1 MYISNFSPTSFVK
14 RFNWFVLKI
23 RLKWTNRMSLCRSAQ
38 TEKERESC
46 RKREH
51 HARGVVVK
59 AVVPLRPDTH
69 QNLFLHIIFNEIHR
83 TYPSVTLYNTA
94 WNGGFLHGG
103 FNGSL
108 ASIKRFSPPWRT
120 LARTEPDSG
129 AVLTGGYPIP
139 VIFWLRKEHSGVRIW
154 QEIWRK
160 VGGLL
165 AWWRTLFSLTIISTT
180 PITSPGPWTK
190 RRWRNAGNSWI
201 RWVAINQNTKERYQ
215 RETM

>member
-1 MYISNFSPTSFVK
+1 MN
-14 RFNWFVLKI
+14 RFIQKIWTNWFVQKI
-23 RLKWTNRMSLCRSAQ
+23 RLKWIRSRIGHRSA
-38 TEKERESC
+38 EAHRERKRESC

-51 HARGVVVK
+51 HARGVDVK
-59 AVVPLRPDTH
+59 AVVPPRPDTH
-69 QNLFLHIIFNEIHR
+69 QNLFYALFLTGSAALAERI
-83 TYPSVTLYNTA
+83 NTA

-120 LARTEPDSG
+120 LARTQPDSG

-139 VIFWLRKEHSGVRIW
+139 VLFRLGKDHSRVRIW

-190 RRWRNAGNSWI
+190 RRWRNAGNLWI

-215 RETM
+215 RETL